1 MFKSGR
7 GVLCTDFLVVLGH
20 FGGRSFIYVVVLV
33 GSSNSD
39 FLFAELRSGKGDLLR
54 STLAR
59 RTYGKWLDLLLRK
72 TFAKSS
78 LLDKAVRESRLIEN
92 ANL

>member
-33 GSSNSD
+33 GSLNSD
-39 FLFAELRSGKGDLLR
+39 FLFAELRSGKGDLR
-54 STLAR
+54 STFEIDF
-59 RTYGKWLDLLLRK
+59 GQKDLWEMA
-72 TFAKSS
+72 TFVIAQDVCK
-78 LLDKAVRESRLIEN
+78 IEFVG
-92 ANL
+92 